1 MQINLL
7 NDFIKAYENT
17 YSVSFDDSL
26 KGVFKSFARNLMS
39 LLCTQV
45 ML

>member
-17 YSVSFDDSL
+17 YSVSFDDSF
-26 KGVFKSFARNLMS
+26 KGAYSRALQG
-39 LLCTQV
+39 T
-45 ML
+45 